1 MRGCAQ
7 AAGGTP
13 TLPEAAQCGA
23 ELTWGERVYAE
34 KWKMRRENVGDM
46 RRSKGNKN
54 PAMPWG
60 LRDERRDNI
69 IY

>member
-1 MRGCAQ
+1 MRTGRPLPPE
-7 AAGGTP
+7 GG
-13 TLPEAAQCGA
+13 LP
-23 ELTWGERVYAE
+23 LTWGERVYAE
-34 KWKMRRENVGDM
+34 KRKMMRKILGNAEEARE
-46 RRSKGNKN
+46 NKN